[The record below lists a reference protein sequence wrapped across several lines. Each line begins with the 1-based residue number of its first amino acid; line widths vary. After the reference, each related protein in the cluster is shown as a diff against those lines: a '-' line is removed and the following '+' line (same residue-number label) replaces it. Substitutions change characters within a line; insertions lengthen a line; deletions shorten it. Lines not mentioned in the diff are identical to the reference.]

1 MDDILAIE
9 DRLMA
14 AVEKYERKQMKPRPE
29 RKWGMLRRRGCGRQ
43 VPMRKPSRAKL
54 MKVWCGDDIIS
65 C

>member
-29 RKWGMLRRRGCGRQ
+29 RKWGMLKRRGCGRR
-43 VPMRKPSRAKL
+43 VPMRKPSRANL
-54 MKVWCGDDIIS
+54 IQAWGCDDIIS